1 MTIDNL
7 SILQWKI
14 RKVKRAILLRLER
27 LRQDN
32 SEVVFNVKNESELAS
47 KESGEGKTSQAEG
60 TVLGLSWGRD
70 SRT

>member
-1 MTIDNL
+1 M
-7 SILQWKI
+7 
-14 RKVKRAILLRLER
+14 KRAILLRLER

-47 KESGEGKTSQAEG
+47 KESGEGRTSQGEG